1 MDNLLHDMNHTLIL
15 TESEKEVYTLPDGL
29 HNGSSSQSSHVLY
42 ARVVSSRDFNRK
54 TFRIKM
60 SSFWKGQESA
70 TSAHSPSHLHVST
83 SSFPSNPIPPS
94 TASCFNSSDDVPVIP
109 FPAYLPITPMIAT
122 YPPNTL
128 PVQSAS
134 RTPFAPV
141 TSPILPPN
149 HSTIVSTNPSATL
162 LSSSHNLKGKAVLIS
177 KDECENINPNKQFKR
192 QMDSESLRNVL
203 KRCRSNAIQIQSDSS
218 APSGTDSS
226 LLVAD
231 LIDQHRQWDL
241 TAVSSNFGQAEID
254 RILSIPLSIF
264 PSEDALIW
272 NGTTSGN
279 YMVKSGYYFATSL
292 AEHQDAG
299 STYVYENWWSKFW
312 KLKLPSKLRIFVWK
326 VFHNAIPVAAELHR
340 KHIANTPYCPLCK
353 QQQETIPHALFLCT
367 RAKEVWRLSSIKLN
381 FKLAATSSAEEFLF
395 YASDNTSTSDFE
407 QFLTICWSIW
417 YERNAEFHDKSPKQ
431 PAAVLAFATDYLGKY
446 QSAQAHFDWFNSEN
460 VWD

>member
-1 MDNLLHDMNHTLIL
+1 M
-15 TESEKEVYTLPDGL
+15 
-29 HNGSSSQSSHVLY
+29 
-42 ARVVSSRDFNRK
+42 SRSFNNADRK
-54 TFRIKM
+54 
-60 SSFWKGQESA
+60 G
-70 TSAHSPSHLHVST
+70 PS
-83 SSFPSNPIPPS
+83 
-94 TASCFNSSDDVPVIP
+94 FNS
-109 FPAYLPITPMIAT
+109 F
-122 YPPNTL
+122 
-128 PVQSAS
+128 Q
-134 RTPFAPV
+134 
-141 TSPILPPN
+141 
-149 HSTIVSTNPSATL
+149 
-162 LSSSHNLKGKAVLIS
+162 
-177 KDECENINPNKQFKR
+177 
-192 QMDSESLRNVL
+192 
-203 KRCRSNAIQIQSDSS
+203 
-218 APSGTDSS
+218 GTDSS

-446 QSAQAHFDWFNSEN
+446 QSAQAQSVSNNSAATSITHPASRSQVAASTDQWIAPLAGKFKLNTDAACNKASKIIGLGAVLRDSSGLIKAAFSKAIKGCYKAEEMEATALVHALQWLLN
-460 VWD
+460 LGLTADIIETDSLLVVQGLKAASSCSSAFHAILNDVNYLVSSFPRAQITHVKRSANTYADVLAKFALTVDTDCTWLEEFPPPLMTVM